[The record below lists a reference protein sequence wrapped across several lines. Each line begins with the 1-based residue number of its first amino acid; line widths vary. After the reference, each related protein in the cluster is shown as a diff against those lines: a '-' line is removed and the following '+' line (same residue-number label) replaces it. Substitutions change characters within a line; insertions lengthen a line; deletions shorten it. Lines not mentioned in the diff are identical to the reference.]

1 MGGQRL
7 EPRELT
13 NTVTPAKRGTSSW
26 LRFAGLASDRSAW
39 HDGGRMAKVDPQQ
52 TQTAFAHAQQHWRT
66 AIDAHRT
73 APPDAGFSARLATL
87 AHAALE
93 EARVCLEA
101 DEAGFEWPPHRGA
114 NSEPPYELRPGS
126 GRRGP
131 DGLWRRFDLAVAELG
146 RAATGRDLQAVARAY
161 EELGEVAGQLA
172 TAVEAQDR
180 TSGLLPAHT
189 RARAARRSA

>member
-1 MGGQRL
+1 
-7 EPRELT
+7 
-13 NTVTPAKRGTSSW
+13 
-26 LRFAGLASDRSAW
+26 
-39 HDGGRMAKVDPQQ
+39 MATVDPQLA
-52 TQTAFAHAQQHWRT
+52 QTAFAQAQQHWRR
-66 AIDAHRT
+66 AIEAHRA
-73 APPDAGFSARLATL
+73 APPDAGFSARLTAL

-93 EARVCLEA
+93 EAQVCRAA

-131 DGLWRRFDLAVAELG
+131 DDLWRRFDLAVGELG

-161 EELGEVAGQLA
+161 QELGEVTAELA
-172 TAVEAQDR
+172 TAVEAEDHA
-180 TSGLLPAHT
+180 SGLLPARS